1 MGVKFGATTNVQV
14 SQFDEDGVD
23 SSLDLWLRP
32 WAACLRPATHLPFG
46 VDVHVEVGDD
56 TIGVRGGRG
65 GQLRLRN
72 VERFVGVPH
81 GLVGLIESVL
91 FAPRLLLGRQL
102 PAREREREREREAA
116 ELNIQV

>member
-1 MGVKFGATTNVQV
+1 M
-14 SQFDEDGVD
+14 
-23 SSLDLWLRP
+23 
-32 WAACLRPATHLPFG
+32 
-46 VDVHVEVGDD
+46 EVGDD

-102 PAREREREREREAA
+102 PAREREREREAA